1 MGDHSV
7 NHNSVKMH
15 FVYFISFSIV
25 LVNLPATFAELQEE
39 KSEPGQL
46 RLFGGT
52 TTATRYS
59 TLTSTIFY
67 SCVSSLKVTSACT
80 GRKRRN
86 VARMVD
92 LEALDAGVE
101 GDLSSSQVEPS
112 EIAVRAE
119 DEAKEAKLFVTLTTF
134 STMTTTEYYTNTA
147 TTVSISYACRP
158 VNEALPAGCR

>member
-1 MGDHSV
+1 VIHYSA
-7 NHNSVKMH
+7 KMH
-15 FVYFISFSIV
+15 FVYFIAFSIV
-25 LVNLPATFAELQEE
+25 LVNFLPAASAELQEE
-39 KSEPGQL
+39 KSPGQL
-46 RLFGGT
+46 RLFGST
-52 TTATRYS
+52 ATATRYS

-80 GRKRRN
+80 GRKKRN

-101 GDLSSSQVEPS
+101 GELSSSQVEPS

-158 VNEALPAGCR
+158 VNEALPAGC